1 MSICQFMTDN
11 ASRVPTWPTTILAGT
26 PTPFA
31 RTYTAF
37 GPDTQ
42 KGHVSPERAQRAEA
56 APGCYTASA
65 PDQPTRAH
73 RLGHPRA
80 VRRRPSQRHPRGLR
94 VASPYRARCSRDVG

>member
-56 APGCYTASA
+56 APVCYAEFKSS
-65 PDQPTRAH
+65 DWLQRAMP
-73 RLGHPRA
+73 GA
-80 VRRRPSQRHPRGLR
+80 RPSP
-94 VASPYRARCSRDVG
+94 AA